1 MMTERVCFIDGWHY
15 SVLTDANE
23 NDVPG
28 ERLVL
33 EDDGSYRVATET
45 DVESWNDRK
54 HQRFANVVMEDQ
66 SEGLRVTEQ
75 EMSIIQETLR
85 KIREG

>member
-1 MMTERVCFIDGWHY
+1 MFEKVCYQDGWHY
-15 SVLTDANE
+15 SVVTDENG

-33 EDDGSYRVATET
+33 EDDGSFRLATE
-45 DVESWNDRK
+45 DDINSWHDRK
-54 HQRFANVVMEDQ
+54 HQQFASVVMEDQ
-66 SEGLRVTEQ
+66 SEGLRVTAE
-75 EMSIIQETLR
+75 EMAIIQETIR